1 MCFKLG
7 CFGSAPRS
15 RRWIF
20 TIHWLEET
28 EIHLMYKDWKD
39 SATFGDADSEI
50 PLILW
55 GVVHIDMMFL
65 SPDENG
71 TKLFFFLIWLS
82 GSIGKCSKDSDWCL
96 IPFATKSFVLTN
108 SDGLHPLSRNF
119 APKISLQKTWRFGSP
134 WVLFNIYTYIYIYQT
149 PPPYACWKVCLQMF
163 SKHYRVNVKVQK
175 EASTSGWVIGIS
187 WVVFLFP
194 SRPTFATGQD
204 VQKLVAS
211 DL

>member
-71 TKLFFFLIWLS
+71 TKLFFFLFDSPEALASVPKIR
-82 GSIGKCSKDSDWCL
+82 IGVSFPSQQKALCWRTRMVYTLFLEILLQKFPFRRPDDSEVRGFCL
-96 IPFATKSFVLTN
+96 I
-108 SDGLHPLSRNF
+108 
-119 APKISLQKTWRFGSP
+119 
-134 WVLFNIYTYIYIYQT
+134 YTHIYIYIKHHRHMLAEKYAYKCFQNIT
-149 PPPYACWKVCLQMF
+149 GWMSRCKRKHPPVD
-163 SKHYRVNVKVQK
+163 
-175 EASTSGWVIGIS
+175 G
-187 WVVFLFP
+187 
-194 SRPTFATGQD
+194 
-204 VQKLVAS
+204 
-211 DL
+211 